1 MESDSQAKPAV
12 TVSELDNL
20 CKEIF
25 EQKAK
30 IKEVEDKLS
39 DENKKLAELQMKATS
54 YLTELDRENY
64 KSEFGTL
71 YVQNVWSWTLPKT
84 DEDKA
89 KFFGYLKEK
98 GLFDKY
104 ATVNHASYNSYLKA
118 EFEAAKEDGR
128 GMDFSIPG
136 VPEPTLFKKLG
147 SRRS

>member
-1 MESDSQAKPAV
+1 MESDSQPKAAV

-25 EQKAK
+25 EQKSK
-30 IKEVEDKLS
+30 IKEVEDILS
-39 DENKKLAELQMKATS
+39 TENKKLAELQANATS
-54 YLTELDRENY
+54 YLNELDRENY
-64 KSEFGTL
+64 KSDYGTI

-84 DEDKA
+84 EEDKT
-89 KFFGYLKEK
+89 KFFGYLKDK

-104 ATVNHASYNSYLKA
+104 ATVNHAAYNAYLKE
-118 EFEAAKEDGR
+118 EFAAAKEDGR